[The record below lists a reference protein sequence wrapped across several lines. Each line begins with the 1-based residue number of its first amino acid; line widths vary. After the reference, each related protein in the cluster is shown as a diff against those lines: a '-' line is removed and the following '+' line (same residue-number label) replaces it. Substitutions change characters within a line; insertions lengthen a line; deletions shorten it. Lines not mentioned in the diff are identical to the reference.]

1 MLATIISSAVKGI
14 DGYIVKVEIDIASGL
29 PSFSIV
35 GLPDKSVQESKNRVT
50 AAIRNSGFD
59 FPIKRITVNLA
70 PAGIKKEGSA
80 FDLPIAVGILVATE
94 QLKPDK
100 LKDYLL
106 IGELSLDGSV
116 RIVKGVLPIVLSAKE
131 KNFEGVVLPFDNRYE
146 AGVVEGI
153 KVIPIKTL
161 KEVVEFL
168 NGEIDILPW
177 TLNLQELFDKLS
189 DYDIDFLEVKGQQFA
204 KRSLEIAASGGH
216 NVLMIGPPGCGK
228 TMLARRLSTILP
240 ELTVEEAIETTKI
253 HSVAGFVSLLSALI
267 VIRPFRSPHHS
278 VSDAAL
284 IGGGNNLHP
293 GEVSLAHNGVLF
305 MDELPEFHRDVLEAL
320 RQPLEEHT
328 ISIARASGNVHFPSS
343 FMLVAAMNPCPCGFY
358 GDPNRECSC
367 TPYVI
372 HKYISKISGPLL
384 DRIDIQIEIPSV
396 KFTELMEQD
405 RGETSEVIRKR
416 VNSARKIQK
425 ERFRE
430 YKNIHN
436 NAQMRAKH
444 IKKFC
449 QIDEQSKTLLRN
461 AVEKLGLSARAYDKI
476 LKVSRTIADM
486 EGHEN
491 IISPDIAEAIQYR
504 SLDRIGL

>member
-1 MLATIISSAVKGI
+1 MLSGVISAAVQGI
-14 DGYIVKVEIDIASGL
+14 DAYLINVEIDIANGL

-59 FPIKRITVNLA
+59 FPLKRITVNLA

-94 QLKPDK
+94 QLKPDRV
-100 LKDYLL
+100 KDYLL

-131 KNFEGVVLPFDNRYE
+131 KNFEGV
-146 AGVVEGI
+146 
-153 KVIPIKTL
+153 
-161 KEVVEFL
+161 
-168 NGEIDILPW
+168 ILPW

-204 KRSLEIAASGGH
+204 KRSLEVAASGGH

>member
-1 MLATIISSAVKGI
+1 MLSGVISAAVQGI
-14 DGYIVKVEIDIASGL
+14 DAYLINVEIDIANGL

-59 FPIKRITVNLA
+59 FPLKRITVNLA

-94 QLKPDK
+94 QLKPDRV
-100 LKDYLL
+100 KDYLL

-131 KNFEGVVLPFDNRYE
+131 KNFEGV
-146 AGVVEGI
+146 
-153 KVIPIKTL
+153 
-161 KEVVEFL
+161 
-168 NGEIDILPW
+168 ILPW

-253 HSVAGFVSLLSALI
+253 HSVAGFVSSLSALI

-436 NAQMRAKH
+436 NAQMRSKH

-449 QIDEQSKTLLRN
+449 QIDEQSKTLLKN